1 MKMFMLNMA
10 MRFVGD
16 NPYKGLEENKAIPEW
31 IRQILVPILGVL
43 NTLLLPLIIILGVA
57 GTIYAI
63 VLGVQFAKAESADK
77 RDETKKRLINAVI
90 GLVIILVALIGM
102 KIFIVN
108 APSLFNWVSNG
119 GSDTA
124 Q

>member
-10 MRFVGD
+10 MRFVGAN
-16 NPYKGLEENKAIPEW
+16 NPYAGLENNDTIPKW

-63 VLGVQFAKAESADK
+63 ILGVQYAKAESADK
-77 RDETKKRLINAVI
+77 RDECKKRLVNAII

-102 KIFIVN
+102 KIFIAN
-108 APSLFNWVSNG
+108 APDIFDWVSNDG
-119 GSDTA
+119 KDV
-124 Q
+124 